1 MLGNIPSKKKIRYPV
16 RDRLL
21 SYLSYYNRLE
31 KLPLQ
36 YSDLLRYNAA
46 IPVIGHHNNKETGW
60 ESVFYPES
68 DQIEIYNHLK
78 LIYAFL
84 KTGGDI
90 SVMEHLTIARIDY
103 CTFGNSKPFRIRIIN
118 RLNDNYD
125 HFYIKITDASRIYG
139 LELESLLSPNYF
151 YYLIDGDTLIE
162 EHIAGIPGDD
172 FIHQRL
178 KTNFFNQIRI
188 IKEFVKFN
196 ERCFARLLGDMRS
209 YNYVVDITPDIEGNQ
224 YRMRA
229 IDFDQQ
235 SFEGAK
241 RFYQPQYFKENNP
254 IITMG
259 INHIGP
265 QSVKQ
270 YQMEERSLIT
280 ERIRT
285 EQDRVNS
292 LFRIFRTDQISTEE
306 KIEQLRKELFRY
318 HGAEAFNQAAT
329 MGEITQLHLEKIL
342 NKPVID
348 WN

>member
-1 MLGNIPSKKKIRYPV
+1 MLGNIPSRKKIRYPIGE
-16 RDRLL
+16 RLL
-21 SYLSYYNRLE
+21 AYLSYYNRLN

-36 YSDLLRYNAA
+36 YSDLLRYEAT
-46 IPVIGHHNNKETGW
+46 IPVMGQNDKDTGW
-60 ESVFYPES
+60 ESVFYHES
-68 DQIEIYNHLK
+68 AQTEIYNGLK
-78 LIYAFL
+78 LIYALL

-90 SVMEHLTIARIDY
+90 SVMDHLTIARIDF

-125 HFYIKITDASRIYG
+125 HFYVKISDASRVYG
-139 LELESLLSPNYF
+139 LELESLLSPNFF
-151 YYLIDGDTLIE
+151 YYLIDGETLIE

-172 FIHQRL
+172 FINRRL
-178 KTNFFNQIRI
+178 NTDLFNQIRI

-235 SFEGAK
+235 TFEGSK

-254 IITMG
+254 IITLG
-259 INHIGP
+259 INNIGP
-265 QSVKQ
+265 ESVKQ
-270 YQMEERSLIT
+270 YQMEERSLIA

-292 LFRIFRTDQISTEE
+292 LFRIFRMDEISTKG
-306 KIEQLRKELFRY
+306 KIEQLGNELFQL
-318 HGAEAFNQAAT
+318 HGDFAFKQAIT

-342 NKPVID
+342 NKPVIN
-348 WN
+348 WQ

>member
-1 MLGNIPSKKKIRYPV
+1 MLGNIPSRKKIRFPV
-16 RDRLL
+16 GERLL
-21 SYLSYYNRLE
+21 AYLSYYNRIA

-36 YSDLLRYNAA
+36 YSDLLRYQAA
-46 IPVIGHHNNKETGW
+46 IPVIGQNEKETGW

-68 DQIEIYNHLK
+68 DQTEIYDHLK
-78 LIYAFL
+78 LIYALL
-84 KTGGDI
+84 KTDGDI
-90 SVMEHLTIARIDY
+90 TVLEHLTIARIDF

-125 HFYIKITDASRIYG
+125 HFYVKISDASRIYG
-139 LELESLLSPNYF
+139 LELESLLSPNFFYF
-151 YYLIDGDTLIE
+151 LTDGETLIE

-172 FIHQRL
+172 FINHQL
-178 KTNFFNQIRI
+178 NTTLFNKIRI

-235 SFEGAK
+235 TFEGSK
-241 RFYQPQYFKENNP
+241 RFYQPQFFKENNP

-259 INHIGP
+259 INNIGP

-270 YQMEERSLIT
+270 YQMEERSLIA

-292 LFRIFRTDQISTEE
+292 LFRIFRMDQISTKE
-306 KIEQLRKELFRY
+306 KTEQLREELANF
-318 HGAEAFNQAAT
+318 HHSVVFKQAMT

-342 NKPVID
+342 NKPIIN
-348 WN
+348 WQ

>member
-1 MLGNIPSKKKIRYPV
+1 MLGNIPSRKKIRFPV
-16 RDRLL
+16 GERLL
-21 SYLSYYNRLE
+21 AYLSYYNRIA

-36 YSDLLRYNAA
+36 YSDLLRYQAA
-46 IPVIGHHNNKETGW
+46 IPVIGQNEKETGW
-60 ESVFYPES
+60 ESVFYPET
-68 DQIEIYNHLK
+68 DQTEIYDHLK
-78 LIYAFL
+78 LIYALL
-84 KTGGDI
+84 KTDGDI
-90 SVMEHLTIARIDY
+90 TVLEHLTIARIDF

-125 HFYIKITDASRIYG
+125 HFYVKISDASRIYG
-139 LELESLLSPNYF
+139 LELESLLSPNFFYF
-151 YYLIDGDTLIE
+151 LTDGETLIE

-172 FIHQRL
+172 FINHQL
-178 KTNFFNQIRI
+178 NTNLFNKIRI

-235 SFEGAK
+235 TFEGSK
-241 RFYQPQYFKENNP
+241 RFYQPQFFKENNP

-259 INHIGP
+259 IKNIGP

-270 YQMEERSLIT
+270 YQMEERSLIA

-292 LFRIFRTDQISTEE
+292 LFRIFRMDQISTTE
-306 KIEQLRKELFRY
+306 KIEQLREELANF
-318 HGAEAFNQAAT
+318 HHSAVFKQAMT

-342 NKPVID
+342 NKPIIN
-348 WN
+348 WQ